1 MKNKEE
7 IPIVVPVIFYHGKK
21 MWEMKPLFD
30 YFKGVD
36 ENLKQYIP
44 VFKYIL
50 TDLNKMP
57 DKVIIK
63 EKFRRNIN
71 KVMVLLFR
79 HIWEQ
84 GYIEEQLEDIFSLLK
99 DFFTEDKK
107 EIIVS
112 FLLYIMSTTDISDK
126 YIEKCLNSI
135 SHIGG
140 QITMTTAMK
149 LRQEGLKK
157 GIREKAI
164 ETAKKMLLKK
174 YPIKDII
181 EITGLTKEEIKKL

>member
-1 MKNKEE
+1 
-7 IPIVVPVIFYHGKK
+7 
-21 MWEMKPLFD
+21 MKPLFD

-149 LRQEGLKK
+149 LRQEGIEKGLKKGMEK